1 MIEALD
7 ERPHEAGG
15 EPTWSES
22 YYSAWSSPERSGFA
36 RIANR
41 PNEGTQD
48 VLVGV
53 YDGDGAITLAR
64 HQREERGNT
73 ERLDVGGVRCECE
86 APLERWRLTCDAD
99 AIRLPAPRV
108 LLGED
113 GAAPVPT
120 RLRLDLAFA
129 AEQPAAETETN
140 GPEALVELVRQ
151 VAMGHFEQSGTMSGT
166 IDGQPFSGRGYRDK
180 SW

>member
-1 MIEALD
+1 MIEAVD

-22 YYSAWSSPERSGFA
+22 YYFAWFSPARSGFA

-53 YDGDGAITLAR
+53 YGADGAITLAR
-64 HQREERGNT
+64 HQREEGANT
-73 ERLDVGGVRCECE
+73 DRLDVGGVRAECA

-99 AIRLPAPRV
+99 ALRLPSPRV

-113 GAAPVPT
+113 GAAPERV
-120 RLRLDLAFA
+120 RLQLDLSFA
-129 AEQPAAETETN
+129 AEQPAAETETD
-140 GPEALVELVRQ
+140 GPEQLVE
-151 VAMGHFEQSGTMSGT
+151 
-166 IDGQPFSGRGYRDK
+166 
-180 SW
+180 